1 MWVWTWNRARA
12 SSQISIYDRMV
23 HCLAHVCTYTN
34 NSDTTSVWRALSRQ
48 VSNLQNAIARQR
60 DSLESQ
66 EHTLAST
73 QVYVCMSFVRLYIYT
88 FSCTPKQHTY
98 EGMHIRTPTHIQA
111 YLPFF
116 CRMRSLLPLSLL
128 LFVSRSLTSPSSS
141 SSGITASQLSCT

>member
-111 YLPFF
+111 YLPFS
-116 CRMRSLLPLSLL
+116 RHMRSLPPLSLL
-128 LFVSRSLTSPSSS
+128 LFVSHSLTSPSSS
-141 SSGITASQLSCT
+141 FSGITARQLSCT